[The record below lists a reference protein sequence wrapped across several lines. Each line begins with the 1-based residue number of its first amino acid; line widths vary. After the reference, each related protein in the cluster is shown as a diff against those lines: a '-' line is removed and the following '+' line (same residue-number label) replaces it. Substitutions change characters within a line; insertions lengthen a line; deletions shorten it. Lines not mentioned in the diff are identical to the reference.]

1 LESRKLGS
9 WKDFEGNHTTDEGLE
24 ERGSQEGAIA
34 QDVVCFV
41 VADWR
46 HVDVDLFRDG
56 KDSEMFKILSNG
68 ISRQIARVVT

>member
-1 LESRKLGS
+1 LEGEEDREGSLLESRKLGS

-41 VADWR
+41 VAD
-46 HVDVDLFRDG
+46 
-56 KDSEMFKILSNG
+56 
-68 ISRQIARVVT
+68 